1 MNAPLIILITSF
13 FVAFAMAG
21 VLFVISRTYPKNIR
35 GLSHWSLAAL
45 IMGLSLPLLI
55 AKGHVPDLF
64 STVLA
69 TLMILVGFMLMN
81 AGLRKF
87 SGTPA
92 RIHRALLGLFVLAY
106 VSLFAWFTYVQPNVA
121 MRVATLNLF
130 TLVVI
135 FDLLRIALKQLPGT
149 TGRNVLVFSLTIL
162 IGARV
167 VRLGS
172 LMLGFDQPTGIFDG
186 SVSQLVYLAIPTIM
200 IPLGTISFVLLA
212 SEKLRRDLEFT
223 SRYDDLTQCLN
234 KRAAMEALQREIAH
248 ARRHGNK
255 LSIMLLDLDNFKNIN
270 DTHGHLEGDKVL
282 VDFSRRAK
290 SSLRETDQLT
300 RFGGDEFMAILP
312 DTDLEQASLIAQRL
326 HEAARE
332 DQSIAWSVSIGLS
345 EWLDHDDS
353 VAALLTRA
361 DKALYKS
368 KASGRNQT
376 QAISGLPPAL
386 PAQPSLISP

>member
-1 MNAPLIILITSF
+1 MNAPLIILITSC
-13 FVAFAMAG
+13 FVALAMAG
-21 VLFVISRTYPKNIR
+21 VLFAISRTYPRNIR

-45 IMGLSLPLLI
+45 IMGLSLPLLT
-55 AKGHVPDLF
+55 AKDHVPDLF

-69 TLMILVGFMLMN
+69 TLMILAGFMLMN

-106 VSLFAWFTYVQPNVA
+106 VSLFIWFTYLQPSVA

-149 TGRNVLVFSLTIL
+149 AGRNVLIFSLTIL

-186 SVSQLVYLAIPTIM
+186 SVAQLVYLAIPTIM

-212 SEKLRRDLEFT
+212 SEKLRRDLEFA

-290 SSLRETDQLT
+290 LSLRETDQLT

-345 EWLDHDDS
+345 EWLDQDDS